1 MTDNPGILLTLL
13 AFLIVIGVLVFVHEM
28 GHYLVGRWCGVKAE
42 TFSIGF
48 GKEMA
53 GWTDKRG
60 TRWKVCML
68 PLGGYVQFAG
78 DMDPSGMKSKEWLNL
93 PAAERN
99 QTFQSKSLLQRAA
112 IVIAG
117 PAINFIFAILII
129 MGFVLAYGTS
139 ATLPVAHEISENS
152 TAAQIGMKPG
162 DRVISVAG
170 EKIDLF
176 EDLRQKIIL
185 IPDQN
190 VEIIYERDGQLIRK
204 QAKIGV
210 DILRDRFGNEFRLG
224 MLGMSSSKVE
234 WREVSPIEAPA
245 VAVGKTFDIVD
256 QITTTLGQVITGRRS
271 VKDLGGPLKI
281 AQVSGEQFKLGIEAF
296 ILFVALISINL
307 GFINLLPIPMLDGGH
322 LMFYAIEAVRRKPA
336 SAKVQEWAFR
346 SGFAL
351 VVMFMLVV
359 TFNDL
364 SSFGLFRAI
373 SGRLVID

>member
-1 MTDNPGILLTLL
+1 MTDNPGILIYLFS
-13 AFLIVIGVLVFVHEM
+13 FLIVIGVLVFVHEM

-48 GKEMA
+48 GKEIT

-60 TRWKVCML
+60 TRWKIGML

-78 DMDPSGMKSKEWLNL
+78 DMDPAGTKSKEWLSL

-99 QTFQSKSLLQRAA
+99 QTFQSKSLWKRAA
-112 IVIAG
+112 IVFAG

-129 MGFVLAYGTS
+129 MGFVIAYGTS
-139 ATLPVAHEISENS
+139 ATLPVAQEISPDS
-152 TAAQIGMKPG
+152 TAAAIGMKPG
-162 DRVISVAG
+162 DRIVSVDG
-170 EKIDLF
+170 DKIDLF
-176 EDLRQKIIL
+176 EDLRQKMIL

-190 VEIIYERDGQLIRK
+190 VEIVYERDGQRIAK
-204 QAKIGV
+204 QATIGV
-210 DILRDRFGNEFRLG
+210 QIMKDRFGNEYRLG

-234 WREVSPIEAPA
+234 WREVTPLEAPA
-245 VAVGKTFDIVD
+245 VAVEKTIGIVD
-256 QITTTLGQVITGRRS
+256 QIVTTLGQVITGKRS
-271 VKDLGGPLKI
+271 VKELGGPLKI
-281 AQVSGEQFKLGIEAF
+281 AQVSGEQFKLGLESF

-322 LMFYAIEAVRRKPA
+322 LMFYALEAVRRKPA
-336 SAKVQEWAFR
+336 SPKIQEWAFR

-351 VVMFMLVV
+351 VMVFMLVV

-364 SSFGLFRAI
+364 SSFGVFRAI
-373 SGRLVID
+373 SG

>member
-1 MTDNPGILLTLL
+1 LTDNPGILLTLL

-48 GKEMA
+48 GKEIT

-60 TRWKVCML
+60 TRWKVCIL

-99 QTFQSKSLLQRAA
+99 QTFQSKSLWRRAA
-112 IVIAG
+112 IVVAG

-129 MGFVLAYGTS
+129 MGFVIAYGTS
-139 ATLPVAHEISENS
+139 ATLPVAQDISENS
-152 TAAQIGMKPG
+152 TAASIGMKSG
-162 DRVISVAG
+162 DRIISVDG

-176 EDLRQKIIL
+176 QDLQQKIML

-190 VEIIYERDGQLIRK
+190 VEIVYERDGQLIAK
-204 QAKIGV
+204 QGKIGV
-210 DILRDRFGNEFRLG
+210 NILKDRFGNEFRLG
-224 MLGMSSSKVE
+224 LLGMSSSQVE
-234 WREVSPIEAPA
+234 WREVSPIEAPVIA
-245 VAVGKTFDIVD
+245 VEKTIGIVG
-256 QITTTLGQVITGRRS
+256 QITTTLGQVITGKRS
-271 VKDLGGPLKI
+271 VKELGGPLKI
-281 AQVSGEQFKLGIEAF
+281 AQVSGEQFKLGLEAF

-351 VVMFMLVV
+351 VMVFMLVV

-364 SSFGLFRAI
+364 SSFGLFRAV
-373 SGRLVID
+373 SG

>member
-1 MTDNPGILLTLL
+1 MTENPGILLTLL

-48 GKEMA
+48 GKEIA

-99 QTFQSKSLLQRAA
+99 QTFQSKSLWQRAA
-112 IVIAG
+112 IVVAG

-129 MGFVLAYGTS
+129 MGFVIAYGTS
-139 ATLPVAHEISENS
+139 AALPVAQEISENS
-152 TAAQIGMKPG
+152 TASAIGMRPG

-176 EDLRQKIIL
+176 EDLQQKIML

-190 VEIIYERDGQLIRK
+190 VEIVYERDGEVIAK
-204 QAKIGV
+204 QGKIGV
-210 DILRDRFGNEFRLG
+210 NILKDRFGNEFRLG
-224 MLGMSSSKVE
+224 LLGMSSNKVE
-234 WREVSPIEAPA
+234 WREVSPIEAPV
-245 VAVGKTFDIVD
+245 VAVEKTVAIVN

-271 VKDLGGPLKI
+271 IKELGGPLKI
-281 AQVSGEQFKLGIEAF
+281 AQVSGEQFKMGLETF

-336 SAKVQEWAFR
+336 SPKLQEWAFR

-351 VVMFMLVV
+351 VMVFMLVV

-364 SSFGLFRAI
+364 SSFGLFRAL
-373 SGRLVID
+373 SG

>member
-112 IVIAG
+112 IVLAG

-373 SGRLVID
+373 SG

>member
-48 GKEMA
+48 GKEIT

-60 TRWKVCML
+60 TRWKVCIL

-99 QTFQSKSLLQRAA
+99 QTFQSKSLWRRAA
-112 IVIAG
+112 IVVAG

-129 MGFVLAYGTS
+129 MGFVIAYGTS
-139 ATLPVAHEISENS
+139 ATLPVAQDISENS
-152 TAAQIGMKPG
+152 TAASIGMKSG
-162 DRVISVAG
+162 DRIISVDG

-176 EDLRQKIIL
+176 QDLQQKIML

-190 VEIIYERDGQLIRK
+190 VEIVYERDGQLIAK
-204 QAKIGV
+204 QGKIGV
-210 DILRDRFGNEFRLG
+210 NILKDRFGNEFRLG
-224 MLGMSSSKVE
+224 LLGMSSSQVE
-234 WREVSPIEAPA
+234 WREVSPIEAPVIA
-245 VAVGKTFDIVD
+245 VEKTIGIVG
-256 QITTTLGQVITGRRS
+256 QITTTLGQVITGKRS
-271 VKDLGGPLKI
+271 VKELGGPLKI
-281 AQVSGEQFKLGIEAF
+281 AQVSGEQFKLGLEAF

-336 SAKVQEWAFR
+336 SPKVQEWAFR
-346 SGFAL
+346 SGLAL
-351 VVMFMLVV
+351 VMVFMLVV

-364 SSFGLFRAI
+364 TSFGLFRSV
-373 SGRLVID
+373 SG

>member
-1 MTDNPGILLTLL
+1 MTDNPGIFLTLL

-48 GKEMA
+48 GKEIA

-60 TRWKVCML
+60 TRWKIGML

-78 DMDPSGMKSKEWLNL
+78 DMDPAGTKSKEWLSL
-93 PAAERN
+93 PSAERN
-99 QTFQSKSLLQRAA
+99 QTFQSKSLWRRAA
-112 IVIAG
+112 IVFAG

-129 MGFVLAYGTS
+129 MGFVIAYGTS
-139 ATLPVAHEISENS
+139 ATLPVADGISPDS
-152 TAAQIGMKPG
+152 TAAEMGIKTG
-162 DRVISVAG
+162 DRIISVDG
-170 EKIDLF
+170 EKIELF
-176 EDLRQKIIL
+176 EDLRQKIML

-190 VEIIYERDGQLIRK
+190 VEIVYDRDGQRIAK

-210 DILRDRFGNEFRLG
+210 HILKDRFGNEYRLG
-224 MLGMSSSKVE
+224 LLGMSSSKVE
-234 WREVSPIEAPA
+234 WREVSPLEAPA
-245 VAVGKTFDIVD
+245 VAVEKTIGIVD
-256 QITTTLGQVITGRRS
+256 QITTTLGQVITGKRS
-271 VKDLGGPLKI
+271 IKELGGPLKI
-281 AQVSGEQFKLGIEAF
+281 AQVSGEQFKLGLESF

-322 LMFYAIEAVRRKPA
+322 LMFYALEAVRRKPA
-336 SAKVQEWAFR
+336 SPKIQEWAFR

-351 VVMFMLVV
+351 VMVFMLVV

-373 SGRLVID
+373 SG

>member
-1 MTDNPGILLTLL
+1 LTDNPGILLTLL

-48 GKEMA
+48 GKEIT
-53 GWTDKRG
+53 GWTDNRG

-99 QTFQSKSLLQRAA
+99 QTFQSKSLWKRAA
-112 IVIAG
+112 IVVAG

-129 MGFVLAYGTS
+129 MGFVIAYGTS
-139 ATLPVAHEISENS
+139 ATLPVAQDISENS
-152 TAAQIGMKPG
+152 TAATIGMKPG
-162 DRVISVAG
+162 DRVISVDG

-176 EDLRQKIIL
+176 QDLQQKIML

-190 VEIIYERDGQLIRK
+190 VEIIYERDGQLIAK
-204 QAKIGV
+204 QGKIGV
-210 DILRDRFGNEFRLG
+210 NILKDRFGNEFRLG
-224 MLGMSSSKVE
+224 LLGMSSSQVE
-234 WREVSPIEAPA
+234 WREVSPIEAPVIA
-245 VAVGKTFDIVD
+245 VEKTIGIVS
-256 QITTTLGQVITGRRS
+256 QITTTLGQVITGKRS
-271 VKDLGGPLKI
+271 VKELGGPLKI
-281 AQVSGEQFKLGIEAF
+281 AQVSGEQFKLGLEAF

-351 VVMFMLVV
+351 VMVFMLVV

-364 SSFGLFRAI
+364 SSFGLFRAV
-373 SGRLVID
+373 SG

>member
-1 MTDNPGILLTLL
+1 LTDNPGILLTLL

-48 GKEMA
+48 GKEIA

-78 DMDPSGMKSKEWLNL
+78 DMDPSGMKSKEWLSL

-99 QTFQSKSLLQRAA
+99 QTFQSKSLWQRAA

-129 MGFVLAYGTS
+129 MGFVIAYGTS
-139 ATLPVAHEISENS
+139 AALPIAQQISENS
-152 TAAQIGMKPG
+152 TAAAIGMQPG

-176 EDLRQKIIL
+176 EDLQQKIIM

-190 VEIIYERDGQLIRK
+190 VEIVYERDGQLIAG
-204 QAKIGV
+204 QGKIGV
-210 DILRDRFGNEFRLG
+210 NIMKDRFGNEYRLG
-224 MLGMSSSKVE
+224 LLGMSSSQVE
-234 WREVSPIEAPA
+234 WREVSPIEAPV
-245 VAVGKTFDIVD
+245 VAVEKTAAIVD
-256 QITTTLGQVITGRRS
+256 QITTTLGQVITGKRS
-271 VKDLGGPLKI
+271 IKELGGPLKI
-281 AQVSGEQFKLGIEAF
+281 AQVSGEQFKMGLETF
-296 ILFVALISINL
+296 VLFVALISINL

-336 SAKVQEWAFR
+336 SPKVQEWAFK

-351 VVMFMLVV
+351 VMVFMLVV

-364 SSFGLFRAI
+364 SSFGLFRAL
-373 SGRLVID
+373 SG

>member
-1 MTDNPGILLTLL
+1 MTDNPGIVIYLIS
-13 AFLIVIGVLVFVHEM
+13 FLIVIGVLVFVHEM

-42 TFSIGF
+42 TFAIGF
-48 GKEMA
+48 GKEIA

-60 TRWKVCML
+60 TRWKICML

-78 DMDPSGMKSKEWLNL
+78 DMDPAGAKSKEWLSL

-99 QTFQSKSLLQRAA
+99 QTFQSKSLWQRAA
-112 IVIAG
+112 IVFAG

-129 MGFVLAYGTS
+129 MGFVIAYGTS
-139 ATLPVAHEISENS
+139 ATLPVAHEISPNS
-152 TAAQIGMKPG
+152 TAAAIGMKPG
-162 DRVISVAG
+162 DKVISVDG

-176 EDLRQKIIL
+176 QDLQQKIVM
-185 IPDQN
+185 IPDQD
-190 VEIIYERDGQLIRK
+190 VEIVYERDGQRIVRHG
-204 QAKIGV
+204 KIGV
-210 DILRDRFGNEFRLG
+210 NIMKDRFDNEYRLG
-224 MLGMSSSKVE
+224 LLGMSSSKVE
-234 WREVSPIEAPA
+234 WRDVSPIEAPA
-245 VAVGKTFDIVD
+245 VAVEKTIGIVD
-256 QITTTLGQVITGRRS
+256 QITTTLGQVITGKRS
-271 VKDLGGPLKI
+271 IKELGGPLKI
-281 AQVSGEQFKLGIEAF
+281 AQVSGEQFKMGLESF

-336 SAKVQEWAFR
+336 SPKVQEWAFR

-364 SSFGLFRAI
+364 TSFGLFRAI
-373 SGRLVID
+373 SG